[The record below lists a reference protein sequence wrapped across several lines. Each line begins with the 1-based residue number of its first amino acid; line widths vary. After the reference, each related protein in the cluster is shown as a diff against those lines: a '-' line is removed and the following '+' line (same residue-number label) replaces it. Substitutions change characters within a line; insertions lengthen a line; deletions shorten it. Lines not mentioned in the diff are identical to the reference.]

1 MEGNYIK
8 RERVSK
14 LIQVVKSGMYSVL
27 RLPSAALVNLKKRPI
42 YSAISTYLRKW
53 TIISSLRR
61 RVRNSS
67 GVKVTKH
74 VHTE

>member
-27 RLPSAALVNLKKRPI
+27 RLPSVALVNLKKRPI
-42 YSAISTYLRKW
+42 YSA
-53 TIISSLRR
+53 
-61 RVRNSS
+61 
-67 GVKVTKH
+67 VKVTKH